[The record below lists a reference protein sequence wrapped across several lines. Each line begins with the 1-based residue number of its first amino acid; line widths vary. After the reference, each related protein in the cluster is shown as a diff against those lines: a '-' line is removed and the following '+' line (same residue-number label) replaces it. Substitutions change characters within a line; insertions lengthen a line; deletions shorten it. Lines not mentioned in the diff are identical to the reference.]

1 MMKKEKLI
9 CKFIFYYIIG
19 FILFSIITYV
29 IHLTL
34 FAILTNNVIIPQ
46 VEIQLFPYKLF
57 CFFHW
62 YIGTYT
68 ILFVLILYI
77 VHKYDIYTVKKLN
90 EKVKKMKGG
99 RVNG

>member
-1 MMKKEKLI
+1 MMKKKRLI

-19 FILFSIITYV
+19 FILFSIITY
-29 IHLTL
+29 IIYLTL
-34 FAILTNNVIIPQ
+34 FAIFTNNVIIPQ
-46 VEIQLFPYKLF
+46 VEIQLFPHQLF

-68 ILFVLILYI
+68 ILYVLTLYI

-90 EKVKKMKGG
+90 EKVKKMKGEG
-99 RVNG
+99 ING